1 MRCEKTWQPA
11 PAADT
16 MRFLKIILLF
26 FLGAS
31 MAGCGILPFTGK
43 APVTSPGKKSLQE
56 IDTACSYF
64 YFLWGR
70 NAENTGAMDEAREA
84 YEKALICQEDSL
96 LIRERLLA
104 VLIQLDKLQD
114 ALDQVE
120 YLLDRHPGRTGT
132 MLLAAQLYIEQE
144 EFDKA
149 FLIYEKLLAQDPDN
163 ENVLLLQASLYGK
176 LRKYEEVT
184 RILEKII
191 AMDPESFLGHYYLA
205 ALYRTLNWHKRAIA
219 AYTRVLELR
228 WSEKPA
234 MELASLYV
242 ELERFRDA
250 AVLYRKI
257 LATHPDNDTVR
268 ARLANVYLKMQDL
281 ERAQTEL
288 ERLRTSSLDR
298 RKIDL
303 AIGRILI
310 SRKQYD
316 QAVELLQPLARAGED
331 GTGDA
336 RLLIAIAFLQKGD
349 TEAAKKYLAGMDP
362 EDKEY
367 EKSILGLVQILR
379 EQNEI
384 GQAISLL
391 RARILEKN
399 GARESFFPALAVLY
413 SQDNRK
419 KEAEATFQEGMR
431 RFPAASV
438 IVLEYGL
445 FLERD
450 GRRDQAFT
458 VMKRALA
465 MDPDNPSAL
474 NYVGYTMAEKGEELE
489 QALAFVQKAVAALPE
504 DGFVRDSLGWVYFK
518 MGHFDDA
525 VRELQKALALITDDP
540 VIYEHLGDALQETGA
555 GDRARDAYDKA
566 IEFYDTPEH
575 KERVRQ
581 KRDSLS
587 R

>member
-1 MRCEKTWQPA
+1 
-11 PAADT
+11 
-16 MRFLKIILLF
+16 MRFLKTILLF

-31 MAGCGILPFTGK
+31 MVGCSILPFRMKG
-43 APVTSPGKKSLQE
+43 PVPSPEKKSLQE

-64 YFLWGR
+64 YFLWGK
-70 NAENTGAMDEAREA
+70 NAENTGTMAEAREA

-96 LIRERLLA
+96 IIRERLLA
-104 VLIQLDKLQD
+104 VLIQLDKIQD

-132 MLLAAQLYIEQE
+132 MLLAAQLYIEKE

-149 FLIYEKLLAQDPDN
+149 IQIYEKILAQDPDN
-163 ENVLLLQASLYGK
+163 ENVLLLLASLYDK

-184 RILEKII
+184 KILEKII

-205 ALYRTLNWHKRAIA
+205 ALYRTLNWNKRAIA

-242 ELERFRDA
+242 ALEHFRDA
-250 AVLYRKI
+250 AALYRKI
-257 LATHPDNDTVR
+257 LTKRPDNDTVR
-268 ARLANVYLKMQDL
+268 ARLANVYIKTKDL

-288 ERLRTSSLDR
+288 ERLRHSSLDGK
-298 RKIDL
+298 KIDL

-310 SRKQYD
+310 SRKKYD
-316 QAVELLQPLARAGED
+316 QAVELLQPLAREGED
-331 GTGDA
+331 GGDA
-336 RLLIAIAFLQKGD
+336 RLLLAIAFLQKGD

-362 EDKEY
+362 GDNEY

-379 EQNEI
+379 EQNEV

-391 RARILEKN
+391 QSRIREKN

-413 SQDNRK
+413 SQENRQK
-419 KEAEATFQEGMR
+419 DAEATFQEGMQ
-431 RFPAASV
+431 RFPDSLV
-438 IVLEYGL
+438 VLLEYGL
-445 FLERD
+445 FLERN

-458 VMKRALA
+458 VMKRVLA
-465 MDPDNPSAL
+465 MAPDNPSAL
-474 NYVGYTMAEKGEELE
+474 NYVGYTMAEKGVDLE
-489 QALAFVQKAVAALPE
+489 QALALVQKAVTALPE

-518 MGHFDDA
+518 MGRFDDA
-525 VRELQKALALITDDP
+525 VRELQKALTLVTDDP

-555 GDRARDAYDKA
+555 NDRARDVYDKA
-566 IEFYDTPEH
+566 IEFYTEPEQ
-575 KERVRQ
+575 KEKVQR